1 MAPADD
7 GTADHNVVFI
17 DTSLE
22 TRLAMNVSESDTVSE
37 FKQKIVLEHRLL
49 FPAMGDVKIECL
61 KVKQKGNFYH
71 LADSM
76 LVKSAFDAS
85 KRNWFVSADAS
96 CLEQNDGIQ
105 HPGKHKAGDQLALP
119 WVTHSRSIERH
130 DNHGSPSTHSKVVP
144 SVNQRVFNSDQL
156 TSGDSCKDT
165 SKNAVEDKSYNDDKQ
180 LNYDLHENLYTV
192 HTNISSKKRT
202 RDFHNESSIKDS
214 FEPGPSL
221 KKKHKTQRVKRDVKA
236 SEENLIPTHDNGK
249 VNDKGASINKGDSFK
264 HKSKGNDLIDEDS
277 KINGEKCSAF
287 DQVDIVVPGIEGVGS
302 ENGVVAMLAE
312 NDSHQE
318 MSTGISQQEKD
329 SKLVQKTAMENE
341 IDSLLM
347 KTPDCEP
354 DAAGVTAVGHI
365 KHSTRHKAAE
375 KEVFSQSSTK
385 TLHNTK
391 KDATKS
397 SSQQDAGSNSQ
408 ERAGD
413 QIDKH
418 KDDLEISL
426 KQRTELKPP
435 ERKKGAMG
443 CENIGEGK
451 RRKNKKLFKHADSKV
466 PATVIDERKMKEDSE
481 ITLVDAKKG
490 DDVIVNKAESSVEN
504 MEEKSRKE
512 FTDTI
517 DAATVTNAENLV
529 PHSETLVKN
538 DAEILSGKNTSQ
550 VNAQGI
556 LDNLEGQNVKT
567 GAITKKKKKRKTEKS
582 AGSNENNSITKH
594 DNGDI
599 CENVKEVRS
608 SLPDAIRKDVDMSST
623 VLDPVIDER
632 KMNEDLEKTLV
643 DARKG
648 DNVIVNKMEVSVEN
662 MEENSRKEFTDN
674 NEVATLRNEENLLPN
689 SESLMNNDA
698 DISTTGRNISQVN
711 APGILGKLVNQNE
724 KMEGTMKKKK
734 KKKTKKSAGRNED
747 ESIAKHA
754 NCDIYENVK
763 EGSLPEADRKD
774 GGMSSTGIALF
785 VDEKTKNEVS
795 VKTLIDAKKGDD
807 VNVNR
812 VDISVENMK
821 ENSRKEFTDTND
833 VATVTTEE
841 NLLRRSV
848 RLMKNDAD
856 ITTGKN
862 ISQVNA
868 QSEGQDEKTDDT
880 TKKKKKRKTRNSVE
894 RMEEESII
902 KHVKEGESSLA
913 DTNRKDGDK
922 VKEKIA
928 KSYEGLVGKANKNN
942 KSQNLP
948 TKHQSTDVNLE
959 SKKSPSIDHHH
970 LPEKASK
977 NVISTEVSKVNN
989 EVDVP
994 EDESHEI
1001 EFRDY
1006 LVPGHKPKE
1015 NTSLDNRKDMKKT
1028 KDDSW
1033 NDQSQ
1038 KIFLQNVNKVPINV
1052 LKDPNVT
1059 NINKINTTESTKKIN
1074 SQKMPRQSDAGQTRD
1089 KTVKKKSVNSSQQTK
1104 SLLTAPLKIFG
1115 EDSDDNA
1122 AVNSDSSTRTPSR
1135 NSSSSSSSSS
1145 GESAYSIV
1153 SRRNTNEGAGKN
1165 NMKSELGKLNDLF
1178 RSASSFKKVKVTAS
1192 SQVEDTESQVDFV
1205 PESQLM
1211 GN

>member
-144 SVNQRVFNSDQL
+144 FVNQRVFNSDQL

-165 SKNAVEDKSYNDDKQ
+165 SKNAVEDRSYNDDKQ

-277 KINGEKCSAF
+277 KIN
-287 DQVDIVVPGIEGVGS
+287 
-302 ENGVVAMLAE
+302 
-312 NDSHQE
+312 
-318 MSTGISQQEKD
+318 
-329 SKLVQKTAMENE
+329 
-341 IDSLLM
+341 
-347 KTPDCEP
+347 
-354 DAAGVTAVGHI
+354 
-365 KHSTRHKAAE
+365 
-375 KEVFSQSSTK
+375 
-385 TLHNTK
+385 
-391 KDATKS
+391 
-397 SSQQDAGSNSQ
+397 
-408 ERAGD
+408 
-413 QIDKH
+413 
-418 KDDLEISL
+418 
-426 KQRTELKPP
+426 
-435 ERKKGAMG
+435 
-443 CENIGEGK
+443 
-451 RRKNKKLFKHADSKV
+451 
-466 PATVIDERKMKEDSE
+466 
-481 ITLVDAKKG
+481 
-490 DDVIVNKAESSVEN
+490 
-504 MEEKSRKE
+504 
-512 FTDTI
+512 
-517 DAATVTNAENLV
+517 
-529 PHSETLVKN
+529 
-538 DAEILSGKNTSQ
+538 
-550 VNAQGI
+550 
-556 LDNLEGQNVKT
+556 
-567 GAITKKKKKRKTEKS
+567 
-582 AGSNENNSITKH
+582 
-594 DNGDI
+594 
-599 CENVKEVRS
+599 
-608 SLPDAIRKDVDMSST
+608 
-623 VLDPVIDER
+623 
-632 KMNEDLEKTLV
+632 
-643 DARKG
+643 
-648 DNVIVNKMEVSVEN
+648 
-662 MEENSRKEFTDN
+662 EFTDN

-698 DISTTGRNISQVN
+698 DISTTGRNISQIN

-970 LPEKASK
+970 LPEKGSK

-1006 LVPGHKPKE
+1006 LVPGHKPEE

-1038 KIFLQNVNKVPINV
+1038 KIVLQNVNKVPINV

-1059 NINKINTTESTKKIN
+1059 NINKINTTQSTKKIN

-1153 SRRNTNEGAGKN
+1153 SRRNSK
-1165 NMKSELGKLNDLF
+1165 LGKLNDLF

>member
-144 SVNQRVFNSDQL
+144 FVNQRVFNSDQL

-165 SKNAVEDKSYNDDKQ
+165 SKNAVEDRSYNDDKQ

-264 HKSKGNDLIDEDS
+264 HKSK
-277 KINGEKCSAF
+277 
-287 DQVDIVVPGIEGVGS
+287 GVGS

-443 CENIGEGK
+443 CENIGE
-451 RRKNKKLFKHADSKV
+451 
-466 PATVIDERKMKEDSE
+466 
-481 ITLVDAKKG
+481 
-490 DDVIVNKAESSVEN
+490 
-504 MEEKSRKE
+504 
-512 FTDTI
+512 
-517 DAATVTNAENLV
+517 
-529 PHSETLVKN
+529 
-538 DAEILSGKNTSQ
+538 
-550 VNAQGI
+550 
-556 LDNLEGQNVKT
+556 
-567 GAITKKKKKRKTEKS
+567 
-582 AGSNENNSITKH
+582 
-594 DNGDI
+594 
-599 CENVKEVRS
+599 
-608 SLPDAIRKDVDMSST
+608 
-623 VLDPVIDER
+623 
-632 KMNEDLEKTLV
+632 
-643 DARKG
+643 
-648 DNVIVNKMEVSVEN
+648 
-662 MEENSRKEFTDN
+662 
-674 NEVATLRNEENLLPN
+674 
-689 SESLMNNDA
+689 
-698 DISTTGRNISQVN
+698 
-711 APGILGKLVNQNE
+711 
-724 KMEGTMKKKK
+724 
-734 KKKTKKSAGRNED
+734 
-747 ESIAKHA
+747 
-754 NCDIYENVK
+754 
-763 EGSLPEADRKD
+763 
-774 GGMSSTGIALF
+774 
-785 VDEKTKNEVS
+785 
-795 VKTLIDAKKGDD
+795 
-807 VNVNR
+807 
-812 VDISVENMK
+812 
-821 ENSRKEFTDTND
+821 
-833 VATVTTEE
+833 
-841 NLLRRSV
+841 
-848 RLMKNDAD
+848 
-856 ITTGKN
+856 
-862 ISQVNA
+862 
-868 QSEGQDEKTDDT
+868 EGQDEKTDDT

-970 LPEKASK
+970 LPEKGSK

-1006 LVPGHKPKE
+1006 LVPGHKPEE

-1038 KIFLQNVNKVPINV
+1038 KIVLQNVNKVPINV

-1059 NINKINTTESTKKIN
+1059 NINKINTTQSTKKIN

-1165 NMKSELGKLNDLF
+1165 NMNSELGKLNDLF